1 MDLGFTTKG
10 IHLADSGLLRTG
22 ECSFA
27 PDWHELAI
35 RMHAGWNARR
45 ALLANAGGPLL
56 RSGHFD
62 PESAEKLRGF
72 NYASRAVNLTASAN
86 RKPAEAI
93 TLPVAGNSASGT
105 RG

>member
-1 MDLGFTTKG
+1 MDLGFTTNG
-10 IHLADSGLLRTG
+10 IYPADSGLLRTG
-22 ECSFA
+22 ESSFA

-35 RMHAGWNARR
+35 RLHAGWNARR

-62 PESAEKLRGF
+62 PDSAEKLRGF
-72 NYASRAVNLTASAN
+72 NFASRAVNLTASAN

-93 TLPVAGNSASGT
+93 ALPVADNSASGT